1 MVPVATPAA
10 MMVTKSMPRPLA
22 SHQPDA
28 VAEHDLAGD
37 EREEDD
43 ALDHA
48 RNPGRL
54 DLAAGQDERAE
65 EDRGDD
71 DPERGEARDVGH
83 DDRREAVARRDRLL
97 QALHDAAH
105 LGHAGQAGQA
115 AGDHEDGDRV
125 ARDVDARVARRRR
138 TVAREADL
146 VAPATAPEDEPDG
159 DRGGQREGEAEM
171 DGQAAE
177 GWDLWGQVGQ
187 PRQPGLPG
195 ELRRGV
201 EPSLLPWPEDPEGE
215 PERRDV
221 VEHQR

>member
-43 ALDHA
+43 ALAHA
-48 RNPGRL
+48 RHPGRL
-54 DLAAGQDERAE
+54 DLAAGPAERAGAGG
-65 EDRGDD
+65 GD
-71 DPERGEARDVGH
+71 
-83 DDRREAVARRDRLL
+83 
-97 QALHDAAH
+97 
-105 LGHAGQAGQA
+105 AG
-115 AGDHEDGDRV
+115 
-125 ARDVDARVARRRR
+125 RRRR

-146 VAPATAPEDEPDG
+146 GAPATAPEDEPDG

-195 ELRRGV
+195 G
-201 EPSLLPWPEDPEGE
+201 
-215 PERRDV
+215 
-221 VEHQR
+221 